1 MTLILSWALV
11 RLEYNYVMRLR
22 GPISTALVLTVLT
35 MSTWAP
41 ACDLFCSLTLLH
53 FFDCPAHGAH
63 SSAGD
68 QLPVVA
74 GAAPM
79 SDMAMDQM
87 AMADDNY
94 PTASATDSP
103 TTMLPATTSCGHEP
117 CSQTTILVTPKRTVD
132 HSPLA
137 IAAALESPASD
148 LVFSQIRATKL
159 DETPPKLGPPDP
171 LNTPLRI

>member
-1 MTLILSWALV
+1 
-11 RLEYNYVMRLR
+11 MRLR
-22 GPISTALVLTVLT
+22 GPISTALVFTVLT

-68 QLPVVA
+68 ESPLVA
-74 GAAPM
+74 GAAPI
-79 SDMAMDQM
+79 SDMAMDHM
-87 AMADDNY
+87 AMAGDNH
-94 PTASATDSP
+94 PMESATESL
-103 TTMLPATTSCGHEP
+103 TVMLPATTSCGHEP
-117 CSQTTILVTPKRTVD
+117 CSQTTISVNPKRTVE

-137 IAAALESPASD
+137 IAAALESPVSD
-148 LVFSQIRATKL
+148 SVFSQIRATKL